1 MNKQFRLTADEIR
14 PIATGYGSC
23 FASDHITVEGRKVG
37 FMYREEADNEIDSG
51 WRFLSGHESQEYLDD
66 PDHLSIYDVNTV
78 ANYDEGIVTHLSASV
93 GSAFARTESGEFIEA
108 EAP

>member
-1 MNKQFRLTADEIR
+1 MSKQFRLTADEIR

-37 FMYREEADNEIDSG
+37 FLYREEPDSEIESG
-51 WRFLSGHESQEYLDD
+51 WRFLSGRESQEYLDGL
-66 PDHLSIYDVNTV
+66 DHLSIYDVNTV
-78 ANYDEGIVTHLSASV
+78 ANYDYGIVTHLSASV
-93 GSAFARTESGEFIEA
+93 GSAFARAESDEFIEA